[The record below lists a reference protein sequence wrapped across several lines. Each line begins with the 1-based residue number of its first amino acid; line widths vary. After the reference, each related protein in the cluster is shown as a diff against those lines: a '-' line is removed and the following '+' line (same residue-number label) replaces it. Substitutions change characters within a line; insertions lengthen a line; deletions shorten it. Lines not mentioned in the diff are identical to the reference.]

1 MNFMKINN
9 FELGHESVLNNVII
23 KGPSDH
29 RQIGKIF
36 SKFLDAFLNIFQNSK
51 LAILNAIFELE

>member
-9 FELGHESVLNNVII
+9 FELGHESVLNNFSKKFKV
-23 KGPSDH
+23 PSG
-29 RQIGKIF
+29 QIGNFF

-51 LAILNAIFELE
+51 LAILNAFFELE